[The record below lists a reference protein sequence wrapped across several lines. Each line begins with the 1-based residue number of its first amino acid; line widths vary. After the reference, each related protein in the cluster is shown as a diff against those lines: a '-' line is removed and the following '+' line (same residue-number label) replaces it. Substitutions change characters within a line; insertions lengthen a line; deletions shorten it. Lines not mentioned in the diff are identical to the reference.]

1 MCWNAQEAFRN
12 TGLDHDA
19 ANPLTI
25 PATVTIIHSVSSLA
39 RSLAPTLRHYAC
51 GVHPCLLVPSGRPLP
66 LPQLLGRG
74 KRVCSLFHCAT
85 THEACIPVCLCR
97 AASPSLSTIILT
109 GSTEERQTKQ
119 CAELLYRGLVGL
131 EHIYLQH
138 MRACAH
144 RVHATRACLHG
155 HACTSLHMRQP
166 GCSFCKLVGRHT
178 T

>member
-1 MCWNAQEAFRN
+1 MCWNAQFAFAHS
-12 TGLDHDA
+12 GLDHDA

-25 PATVTIIHSVSSLA
+25 PATVTVIEPVSSLA
-39 RSLAPTLRHYAC
+39 RSLL
-51 GVHPCLLVPSGRPLP
+51 
-66 LPQLLGRG
+66 
-74 KRVCSLFHCAT
+74 HCAT
-85 THEACIPVCLCR
+85 TRAACIPVCLCR
-97 AASPSLSTIILT
+97 AAGLSLSLNCSA
-109 GSTEERQTKQ
+109 GVSERARSSTAPLRTKRASLSA
-119 CAELLYRGLVGL
+119 CAERPLPLPQPLYSLGRQRSVRRSNAPSSYRGLVGL

-155 HACTSLHMRQP
+155 HACTSIHMRQP